1 MAQLNSLLVSG
12 ASRFLQK
19 AYFNDGLSV
28 SGGMVT
34 DTITTKGN
42 ILVNG
47 TVVANGI
54 LNVGSGTAGNA
65 IIYLN
70 SKEAIRGFDQWLRIN
85 DVNKFTSGV
94 YFGGGVVRLDGTLQI
109 GGSGEK
115 VKITQSTANFTIPTT
130 FTNLVQTNNLT
141 VSDTLIATKYQ
152 ISTIQTLGGAFDVC
166 PDFITNASATATI
179 SSSTGSIS
187 FGLEPDGKA
196 TITVTGYYIITIKDA
211 SITSSSMCGATW
223 TANSKVKINGIINGV
238 SYRSVTGYMQ
248 YNLNNT
254 ANTINIIVPKANIAG
269 TIASGS
275 NLKAANVSIILTH
288 LYKSVNGATARRYPI
303 GMFMTSHNEN
313 RGTGISMYDG
323 AREKPGLVLGNL
335 DMAGLDKVG
344 GYAPTGWGLYATN
357 AYLQGTIVASTG
369 KIGGWN
375 LTASSLWSGN
385 SAFKNENGMY
395 FGSEGISIKDKFYVD
410 KDGALTSTSGTISKW
425 NIDST
430 YLQSS
435 DKTVGL
441 SATATDWAFWAGGA
455 STSSAKFRVNHTG
468 KLWASDAEI
477 AGNINA
483 KTGTIGGFTIL
494 AKSLSIGTL
503 GEANSVFMSTGT
515 TDKADIAGSGSIANW
530 VFTAGSTFGV
540 TKAGKIYSTSGNIGG
555 FTITSNSLWSGNSAY
570 DNANSMYFGASG
582 ISIKDKFKVSSAGAM
597 TSTSGTIGGWTITDN
612 SLYRTN
618 SAFKNANGMY
628 FGTSGISIKNKFY
641 VNSAGAMTA
650 TSGTIGNVSIKDD
663 GSMEVGNSYGL
674 LILGMNAYTAIQFG
688 KNGSGLSSL
697 NYDGGALFT
706 GAVGVSG
713 KLTCGKG
720 VMITGAIDNTGN
732 ITCGGDILLGNVIG
746 FGFNSEK
753 NNAIYREWKD
763 GQNHDIVVATTD
775 LLSTAIGWIG
785 SSTYKTSLNLRG
797 QSIKCNG
804 STSWSS
810 DRNLK
815 HSIYDIDN
823 SYEKFFYSLRP
834 VTYQYDLGGSQRHHV
849 GYIAQEVEQALYDS
863 GLTTKDF
870 AGFVQFD
877 LSREK
882 ETNENGDE
890 VDIENSDANYLLDK
904 GINKQCNLAYTEFIA
919 LNTHMIQKQ
928 YVYIQELQRNLAF
941 MKQQLQSALD
951 QIQLMKNS

>member
-28 SGGMVT
+28 SGDLSVKNITTSG
-34 DTITTKGN
+34 TITATGN
-42 ILVNG
+42 VYTNG
-47 TVVANGI
+47 TITINGK
-54 LNVGSGTAGNA
+54 LALDGHDN
-65 IIYLN
+65 
-70 SKEAIRGFDQWLRIN
+70 WLRIN
-85 DVNKFTSGV
+85 ETAQFSSGV
-94 YFGGGVVRLDGTLQI
+94 YFGNTPQVWVPKILRADTFQV
-109 GGSGEK
+109 GSDS
-115 VKITQSTANFTIPTT
+115 KIKFTTSAANFTIPTT

-166 PDFITNASATATI
+166 PDFITSASATATI

-254 ANTINIIVPKANIAG
+254 ANTINIIVPKANMAS
-269 TIASGS
+269 TVASGS
-275 NLKAANVSIILTH
+275 SLKAGNVSIILTH

-357 AYLQGTIVASTG
+357 VYLQGTVVASTG

-375 LTASSLWSGN
+375 LTASSLWSNN
-385 SAFKNENGMY
+385 SAFKNANGMY

-455 STSSAKFRVNHTG
+455 STSSAKFRVNHAG

-483 KTGTIGGFTIL
+483 KTGTIGGFTI
-494 AKSLSIGTL
+494 A
-503 GEANSVFMSTGT
+503 
-515 TDKADIAGSGSIANW
+515 
-530 VFTAGSTFGV
+530 
-540 TKAGKIYSTSGNIGG
+540 
-555 FTITSNSLWSGNSAY
+555 SNSLWSGNSAY
-570 DNANSMYFGASG
+570 GNASGMYFGASG
-582 ISIKDKFKVSSAGAM
+582 ISIKDKFKVNSAGAL
-597 TSTSGTIGGWTITDN
+597 TSTSGTIGGFTISSS
-612 SLYRTN
+612 SLSYTN
-618 SAFKNANGMY
+618 PNYDDSKGDMTKKITVGNNGFVVSGNYGESCIQNGMIKSNY
-628 FGTSGISIKNKFY
+628 LQLHADSDWVFHVYQDVKNSPGVERFSMLYDGTTNFWNS
-641 VNSAGAMTA
+641 VNITN
-650 TSGTIGNVSIKDD
+650 GTLEIQD
-663 GSMEVGNSYGL
+663 GSLQITRGNIKVVGKIVNGENVGANVTIDGNLYLNNNQYISAKDASGNNHQILKITKGNNIEIGMGGIASTNIYGCTQIRFGLTTSSYEETLTWRPYYTRGDSFSVTWDGSGYITGASKVVRFTLHLAKPLIDVTSVRVTVGDTQTGL
-674 LILGMNAYTAIQFG
+674 LIRQNG
-688 KNGSGLSSL
+688 KYL
-697 NYDGGALFT
+697 YGA
-706 GAVGVSG
+706 
-713 KLTCGKG
+713 
-720 VMITGAIDNTGN
+720 D
-732 ITCGGDILLGNVIG
+732 
-746 FGFNSEK
+746 
-753 NNAIYREWKD
+753 
-763 GQNHDIVVATTD
+763 
-775 LLSTAIGWIG
+775 
-785 SSTYKTSLNLRG
+785 SSTWIVPSKITAT
-797 QSIKCNG
+797 C
-804 STSWSS
+804 
-810 DRNLK
+810 
-815 HSIYDIDN
+815 
-823 SYEKFFYSLRP
+823 
-834 VTYQYDLGGSQRHHV
+834 
-849 GYIAQEVEQALYDS
+849 
-863 GLTTKDF
+863 
-870 AGFVQFD
+870 
-877 LSREK
+877 
-882 ETNENGDE
+882 NENWIRVEATMPNTTNVTNND
-890 VDIENSDANYLLDK
+890 SC
-904 GINKQCNLAYTEFIA
+904 GINANLLIT
-919 LNTHMIQKQ
+919 LK
-928 YVYIQELQRNLAF
+928 
-941 MKQQLQSALD
+941 
-951 QIQLMKNS
+951 